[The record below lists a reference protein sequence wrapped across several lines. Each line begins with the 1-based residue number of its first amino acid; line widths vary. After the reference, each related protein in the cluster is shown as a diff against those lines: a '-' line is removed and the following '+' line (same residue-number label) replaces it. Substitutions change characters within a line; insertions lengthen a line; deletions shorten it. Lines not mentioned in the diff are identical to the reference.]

1 MKLRAF
7 KHQNDYVFALQFA
20 NQYYIEVDLA
30 PLLQNYVEPS
40 AIDTAQIDPE
50 WGCLMFKDGMVDI
63 EPKTLYRFATEAI
76 QSGKHKLIA
85 TVDEPA
91 SLVPAQG
98 LQSFAG
104 TIPELANVDAV
115 ALQRQ
120 WRDEWQ

>member
-1 MKLRAF
+1 MKLHAF

-20 NQYYIEVDLA
+20 NQYYTEVDLA

-63 EPKTLYRFATEAI
+63 EPKTLYRFATETI
-76 QSGKHKLIA
+76 QSGKHKLIVA
-85 TVDEPA
+85 VDEPA
-91 SLVPAQG
+91 SLPPAQG
-98 LQSFAG
+98 LQAFAG
-104 TIPELANVDAV
+104 AIPEFANVDAV

-120 WRDEWQ
+120 WRDD